1 MAISGGRR
9 DRLTN
14 LTSHIEDM
22 SPILRLRNMTALDA
36 QGCARCTFCR
46 CDLALARP
54 SNSGGQLPDVKTAS
68 SLLLSG
74 IGTRPGSRLSWRP
87 LRPNAKRA
95 PAYVAEARRAKA
107 GGYVELIVQPTD
119 GITRLL
125 ETISQAQK
133 SIDVMIFR
141 FDLKPME
148 KELEAARAR
157 GVVVRVLIAHESS
170 QGDKRL
176 RQLELRM
183 LEKGILVARTG
194 NGFARYHGKMTIVDR
209 EELHVYG
216 FNFTALDL
224 KSRSF
229 GIVTRDRKAVTEAI
243 RLFEADTLR
252 QEYEPQEDG
261 AFVVSPENA
270 REILATFIKRARKQ
284 LLIYD
289 PKVADLQM
297 IRLISQ
303 RIKAGLD
310 VRILGKVSKRANGG
324 MRVQKLPT
332 PRLHVRAMVRDG
344 DTAFV
349 GSQSLRAM
357 ELDARREVGLIVKE
371 PKTVKRLLDTFEAD
385 WAKTDLGAKEAK
397 EAKAKEAKE
406 AKKEEKEK
414 KEEELAEVSAR

>member
-1 MAISGGRR
+1 MRNPAELTVELAAHCAQTCSARGFRAERAMR
-9 DRLTN
+9 D
-14 LTSHIEDM
+14 
-22 SPILRLRNMTALDA
+22 
-36 QGCARCTFCR
+36 
-46 CDLALARP
+46 
-54 SNSGGQLPDVKTAS
+54 
-68 SLLLSG
+68 
-74 IGTRPGSRLSWRP
+74 
-87 LRPNAKRA
+87 
-95 PAYVAEARRAKA
+95 A
-107 GGYVELIVQPTD
+107 GGYVELKVQPTD
-119 GITRLL
+119 GIKPLL
-125 ETISQAQK
+125 ETIEKAQK
-133 SIDVMIFR
+133 SIDVKIFR

-148 KELEAARAR
+148 KELVAARER
-157 GVVVRVLIAHESS
+157 GVVVRALIAHESS

-194 NGFARYHGKMTIVDR
+194 NAFVRYHGKLMIVDR

-252 QEYEPQEDG
+252 QEYEPQDDG

-289 PKVADLQM
+289 PKVTDLQM
-297 IRLISQ
+297 IRLINQ

-310 VRILGKVSKRANGG
+310 VRILGKVSAKRGEH
-324 MRVQKLPT
+324 MRVQKPPGL
-332 PRLHVRAMVRDG
+332 RLHVRAMVRDG

-371 PKTVKRLLDTFEAD
+371 PKTVKRLLETFEAD
-385 WAKTDLGAKEAK
+385 WAKTDLGAKEVK
-397 EAKAKEAKE
+397 V
-406 AKKEEKEK
+406 AKKEEKQ
-414 KEEELAEVSAR
+414 KEEVIAEVLAR